1 MAEILTESFCERCGT
16 RYTFESPARRSNPLG
31 ALGTVS
37 RGIRNFVVSPDQS
50 IDEAFAVARLENEQK
65 ATAHQLEAFH
75 QTFNFCLSC
84 RQYTCS
90 NCWNGVEGRCQ
101 SCAPMP
107 EAEALPAYDT
117 DLESPVVAEAMAIAR
132 AAAMPVMEV
141 PLEFQTP
148 SAEPVVDAPAS
159 EVADEPEAIIAEP
172 EAIVAEPDAAGA
184 EPEIEED
191 APAIEPEAIVAEPDL
206 DLAEAEAAAE
216 AEALEAE
223 ALEPEAPEPEAL
235 RSETLAHDGDVDVDL
250 PDAHVHDD
258 HGAGMAID
266 AATAAEPATNGTPE
280 LPAFPPG
287 ISLDEEIAAYEMRVA
302 ELSTPAATTEA
313 EPEAPAEA
321 EAEPEPQAV
330 ELPPAVAPPSAEPLS
345 WPVRD
350 TLRAAASTHDL
361 EAEVPKPRVVAYAP
375 DLPAVSPVVLPA
387 AQSTGS
393 CPACGL
399 ALSATARFCRRCGTA
414 QQQAGA

>member
-16 RYTFESPARRSNPLG
+16 RYTFESPARRTNPLG

-37 RGIRNFVVSPDQS
+37 RGIRNFVVSPDQT

-117 DLESPVVAEAMAIAR
+117 ALESPVVAEAMAIAR
-132 AAAMPVMEV
+132 AAALPVMEV
-141 PLEFQTP
+141 PPEFQTP
-148 SAEPVVDAPAS
+148 TTEPML
-159 EVADEPEAIIAEP
+159 DEPGSEPEIAEEP
-172 EAIVAEPDAAGA
+172 AEAIVAEP
-184 EPEIEED
+184 EPAVVEPQGDEE
-191 APAIEPEAIVAEPDL
+191 ASETEPEAIVAEPDL
-206 DLAEAEAAAE
+206 DLAEAEAAAPATVEPEAVESE
-216 AEALEAE
+216 AEA
-223 ALEPEAPEPEAL
+223 PTDGAP
-235 RSETLAHDGDVDVDL
+235 G
-250 PDAHVHDD
+250 
-258 HGAGMAID
+258 
-266 AATAAEPATNGTPE
+266 

-287 ISLDEEIAAYEMRVA
+287 VSLDEEIAAYEMRVA
-302 ELSTPAATTEA
+302 ALSTP
-313 EPEAPAEA
+313 EPTP
-321 EAEPEPQAV
+321 EAEPEPELEAV
-330 ELPPAVAPPSAEPLS
+330 EPSPSPIAPPPAAPLS

-350 TLRAAASTHDL
+350 TLRPAASAAHEPVAD
-361 EAEVPKPRVVAYAP
+361 APKPRVVAYAP
-375 DLPAVSPVVLPA
+375 ELPAVSPVVLPA

>member
-16 RYTFESPARRSNPLG
+16 RYTFESPARRTNPLG

-37 RGIRNFVVSPDQS
+37 RGLRNFVVSPDQS

-107 EAEALPAYDT
+107 EAEALPADDT
-117 DLESPVVAEAMAIAR
+117 GLESPVVAEAMAIAR

-141 PLEFQTP
+141 PVEFQTP
-148 SAEPVVDAPAS
+148 TAEPVVDEAEPQVAEEPEIA
-159 EVADEPEAIIAEP
+159 EVPEAIAAEP
-172 EAIVAEPDAAGA
+172 EPAMAEPG
-184 EPEIEED
+184 
-191 APAIEPEAIVAEPDL
+191 L
-206 DLAEAEAAAE
+206 DLAEAQAAAE
-216 AEALEAE
+216 ADAVDVEDDVVDAE
-223 ALEPEAPEPEAL
+223 AGAADIEAREPETAAPDTIEPDAFEPEA
-235 RSETLAHDGDVDVDL
+235 
-250 PDAHVHDD
+250 DAS
-258 HGAGMAID
+258 
-266 AATAAEPATNGTPE
+266 TNGAPG

-287 ISLDEEIAAYEMRVA
+287 VSLDDEIAAYEMRVA
-302 ELSTPAATTEA
+302 ALSTQEPTSEPEL
-313 EPEAPAEA
+313 EPEAV
-321 EAEPEPQAV
+321 EPPLSPIAP
-330 ELPPAVAPPSAEPLS
+330 PPAAPLS

-350 TLRAAASTHDL
+350 SLRPAASGAHEP
-361 EAEVPKPRVVAYAP
+361 EAEAPKPRVVAYAP
-375 DLPAVSPVVLPA
+375 ELPAVSPVVLAA